1 MGTRHRLIETPPEKV
16 PHEFAQ
22 EVIDFCKPVEV
33 VTGAWVGLTEITEGF
48 QHPYEQLAAAFE
60 LSSED
65 DAHLQ
70 AFADRF
76 YASMPDD
83 VQAGGCNVLDAGGV
97 AVWNRQAQRVFS
109 R

>member
-1 MGTRHRLIETPPEKV
+1 MGVKHRLLDTPAEKV

-22 EVIDFCKPVEV
+22 EVIDFCKPLDEV
-33 VTGAWVGLTEITEGF
+33 TAAWVGMTEITDDF

-60 LSSED
+60 LASED
-65 DAHLQ
+65 DAALQ
-70 AFADRF
+70 SFADRF
-76 YASMPDD
+76 YMSMPAD

-97 AVWNRQAQRVFS
+97 AVWSKQAQRVFS

>member
-1 MGTRHRLIETPPEKV
+1 MGTRHRLIDTPAEKV

-22 EVIDFCKPVEV
+22 EVIDFCKPVDV
-33 VTGAWVGLTEITEGF
+33 VTGAWVGLTEITEDF

-65 DAHLQ
+65 DEHLQ
-70 AFADRF
+70 TFADRF
-76 YASMPDD
+76 YASMPED

>member
-1 MGTRHRLIETPPEKV
+1 VGVKHKLLDTQPEQV

-22 EVIDFCKPVEV
+22 EVIDFCKPIDAI
-33 VTGAWVGLTEITEGF
+33 TAAWVGLTEITEDF

-60 LSSED
+60 LTSDD

-70 AFADRF
+70 LVAGRF
-76 YASMPDD
+76 YESMPED

-97 AVWNRQAQRVFS
+97 AVWSEQAQRVFS

>member
-1 MGTRHRLIETPPEKV
+1 MSVKHRLLDTPPDKV

-22 EVIDFCKPVEV
+22 EVIDFCKPVDAV
-33 VTGAWVGLTEITEGF
+33 SAAWVGLTEITEDF
-48 QHPYEQLAAAFE
+48 QRPHEQLAAAFE

-65 DAHLQ
+65 DEHLQ

-76 YASMPDD
+76 YASMPED
-83 VQAGGCNVLDAGGV
+83 VQAGGCNVLDEGGV
-97 AVWNRQAQRVFS
+97 AVWSRQAQRVFS

>member
-1 MGTRHRLIETPPEKV
+1 MGTRHRLIDTPPEKV

-33 VTGAWVGLTEITEGF
+33 VTGAWVGLTEVTEDF
-48 QHPYEQLAAAFE
+48 QHPHEQLAAAFE
-60 LSSED
+60 LSAED
-65 DAHLQ
+65 DENLQ

-76 YASMPDD
+76 YASMPED

-97 AVWNRQAQRVFS
+97 AVWNRQAQRVFA